1 VVIEVMGGWK
11 DMKMNEDSTQWI
23 EHFRANRA
31 RACPADWEDG
41 HILAESERLAISRS
55 IATFQLGESSA
66 GGHFQRKADE
76 FAGRSGDEA
85 YGEAV
90 RLFIKEENHHA
101 YLLGEFM
108 DRHRIPR
115 IYSQWTDAIFRRI
128 RKLADLEL
136 CVRVLVAA
144 EIVAKV
150 YYKALRDCTNSAALR
165 QICTVILQDE
175 VHHIVFQ
182 TSAIFRLQK
191 NRSRLRRLLATI
203 AYRLFMGVTI
213 LVVWKDHRAVLKQGH
228 YSFTR
233 FVGEVLCETEDAL
246 LLMNGEWDVVH
257 VRADAELIDKLLLR
271 AAD

>member
-1 VVIEVMGGWK
+1 
-11 DMKMNEDSTQWI
+11 MKMNDDSTQWV
-23 EHFRANRA
+23 EYFRANRA
-31 RACPADWEDG
+31 RTNPAMWEDG
-41 HILAESERLAISRS
+41 YTLTDEERRAISRS
-55 IATFQLGESSA
+55 VGTFQLGESSS
-66 GGHFQRKADE
+66 GEHFQRKADE
-76 FAGRSGDEA
+76 FGFRSGDEA

-90 RLFIKEENHHA
+90 RLFIAEENHHA

-115 IYSQWTDAIFRRI
+115 LSSQWTDAIFRRL

-136 CVRVLVAA
+136 CIRVLVAA

-150 YYKALRDCTNSAALR
+150 YYKALRDSTNSAALR

-182 TSAIFRLQK
+182 TTAVYRTQRR
-191 NRSRLRRLLATI
+191 RSRLRRLLATV
-203 AYRLFMGVTI
+203 AYRFFMFVTI
-213 LVVWKDHRAVLKQGH
+213 LVVWKDHRGVLKQGR

-257 VRADAELIDKLLLR
+257 VRADADLIDKLLLR